1 MSGNLGDTAASS
13 SSSLSSPL
21 IDRASNVALMN
32 AAAAAAMGMAPSPQ
46 SLQMVPNSSSQTS
59 LLNMNLNGWFLSL
72 ISTIFSSHLLIVYS
86 VILLKS
92 FLKLDNRLTISI
104 SYCREAFRSISMW
117 IWCRV
122 RPELLVLVASILT
135 TVIYLNLIS
144 PSLLKLLF

>member
-72 ISTIFSSHLLIVYS
+72 IISTIFNIRLIYLF
-86 VILLKS
+86 LLKS
-92 FLKLDNRLTISI
+92 FLKLDNRPTISI

-122 RPELLVLVASILT
+122 RPEPLVLVASILT
-135 TVIYLNLIS
+135 TVIYLNRFS
-144 PSLLKLLF
+144 TSLLKLLF